1 MPTYPSVAGSRSRA
15 DVSLHEPRLN
25 RVRKKVVHDREIA
38 APVLKP
44 ITVLVIDR
52 RVLLRDCL
60 VRSLKTTNEDWVVH
74 AFASVAELQEA
85 GPFRPPPAVIIL
97 CHQGRDDVAAE
108 REFALLPEVAPGTP
122 AVVISDSED
131 FDDILA
137 ALDHGV
143 RGYIPTSVT
152 LDIAVEAL
160 RLVEAGGTFVPASCV
175 TSSRLKDDNAAVGR
189 TPPTPRLTPRQAAV
203 LEALRLGKANKQIAY
218 ELNMRE
224 GTVKAHVRDIM
235 KRLNAK
241 NRTEVAI
248 LANRGDFSAGSH

>member
-1 MPTYPSVAGSRSRA
+1 VQ
-15 DVSLHEPRLN
+15 EPRLN
-25 RVRKKVVHDREIA
+25 RVRKKVFHDREIA

-52 RVLLRDCL
+52 RALLRDCL
-60 VRSLKTTNEDWVVH
+60 VRSLKTTNENWVVH

-85 GPFRPPPAVIIL
+85 DPFRPPPAVIIL
-97 CHQGRDDVAAE
+97 CHQGRNDAAVE
-108 REFALLPEVAPGTP
+108 RELALLPEVAPGTP
-122 AVVISDSED
+122 AVVISESEE

-137 ALDHGV
+137 ALGHGV
-143 RGYIPTSVT
+143 RGYIPTSVS
-152 LDIAVEAL
+152 LDVAIEAV
-160 RLVEAGGTFVPASCV
+160 RLVEAGGTFVPASCL
-175 TSSRLKDDNAAVGR
+175 TSSRLRDEAAAVR
-189 TPPTPRLTPRQAAV
+189 RAPPTGRLTPRQAAV

-248 LANRGDFSAGSH
+248 LANRGNFSAGRH